1 MGNGIGRTKYRSGF
15 DLKGEMAKVRSH
27 PYDEKNVQKVYEDCI
42 TFRYK
47 KNKDDDFFIEH
58 KKLKGAECDGFVKNV
73 YIDSSELRLLLE
85 YKKCGLSEQDMLA
98 RALLQVVFYLKRF
111 EDLSDDLPNAVLIGD
126 SSFCFVLSPN
136 PLRTYLYRENINWSI
151 APSKAP
157 DVYPNLVDDL
167 KHDMEIPYQGDKPRV
182 CPVRFDLE
190 HCIDDDIFSFVE
202 ELALGNSYKHITERS
217 LSRAFDKFC
226 RDVIIESE
234 KISPNDLVALFVGL
248 LTNPK
253 EYVMEAVITTK
264 AGKERRALSGN
275 KNQYVRFVTPLNG
288 SFRGNLHEFRRFF
301 EEWHSEYTQEE
312 KRMFTSV
319 ADRLIRNVERR
330 RQGAF
335 FTPDVFVHFA
345 HKMLSEH
352 LGSDWCENYV
362 IWDCA
367 CGSKNL
373 TRDLHCTPNL
383 YCSTLLECELE
394 MGERYN
400 RNATSWVMDFLND
413 DDDVIPQSLIQAF
426 EQNKP
431 IVFFINPP
439 YGKNTGNSR
448 FSGIQTSVVDTKVHD
463 MMCEERYGGSENLQH
478 QFMYRITKIVETFN
492 LTNAYFA
499 LFSNPI
505 WITGAKQSVFLKN
518 FTSRWECMDAYLFQA
533 SHFADVSD
541 TWGISLTLWK
551 VDKQAK
557 PITERSMK
565 LIDILDDGSIDV
577 IGSHTLYNSN
587 ERLQAND
594 WCRQPLKGKE
604 TFLGLPMSSG
614 LCINENCKFHR
625 GKKTRD
631 AIGFMFNGSNNVGK
645 NATEVSLMSET
656 FAVGQGFSVTREN
669 FNRCVTLFTAR
680 KLIACSWI
688 NAKDEYLAPN
698 TEHPDYSRFEADSV
712 VYSLFHSSSNQT
724 SLRQITYKGKQYDIQ
739 NEFFWMSKEQIKE
752 LANKHSDEVCDFI
765 YEDASS
771 SKERYVYRLL
781 FEEHW
786 YDRLS
791 PTAKAVLD
799 MAMDMVRKSMPYRD
813 EYESTYEERHLRAWD
828 AGWYQLKEVCKKYL
842 PDDFKQFSQLFKQL
856 GDELRPLVY
865 SVGFLSQ

>member
-1 MGNGIGRTKYRSGF
+1 MGNVSGRTKYRSGF

-136 PLRTYLYRENINWSI
+136 PLRTYLYRENVNWSI

-190 HCIDDDIFSFVE
+190 HCIDDDIFSLIE

-288 SFRGNLHEFRRFF
+288 SFRGNLHEFMRFF

-345 HKMLSEH
+345 HKMISEH

-383 YCSTLLECELE
+383 YCSTLLGCELE

-439 YGKNTGNSR
+439 YGTAGSGVKKEHKAKTNSTK
-448 FSGIQTSVVDTKVHD
+448 ILKEMKQTKF
-463 MMCEERYGGSENLQH
+463 GGSENLQH
-478 QFMYRITKIVETFN
+478 QFMYRITKIVEKYN

-499 LFSNPI
+499 LFSKPI
-505 WITGAKQSVFLKN
+505 WLSGAKQGTFLKN
-518 FTSRWECMDAYLFQA
+518 FTSRWECLDAYLFQA
-533 SHFADVSD
+533 SHFSDVSAS
-541 TWGISLTLWK
+541 WGISLTLLK
-551 VDKQAK
+551 ANKQATQ
-557 PITERSMK
+557 ITEYNMK
-565 LIDILDDGSIDV
+565 LIDLMEDDSIGI
-577 IGSHTLYNSN
+577 IGHHTIYNSYFYN
-587 ERLQAND
+587 KASD
-594 WCRQPLKGKE
+594 WVKPVIDKKTGTAKYPC
-604 TFLGLPMSSG
+604 FSSG
-614 LCINENCKFHR
+614 LSVKDCEYNSYSHLLGSMLN
-625 GKKTRD
+625 D
-631 AIGFMFNGSNNVGK
+631 ANSVQK
-645 NATEVSLMSET
+645 NAQLVAL
-656 FAVGQGFSVTREN
+656 FSSGSKAGHCSVVPIFTEN
-669 FNRCVTLFTAR
+669 FTRCTSLFTAR
-680 KLIACSWI
+680 KLIKGDWI
-688 NAKDEYLAPN
+688 NDKDEYLAPN
-698 TEHPDYSRFEADSV
+698 TEHPDYSRFEADSI

-724 SLRQITYKGKQYDIQ
+724 SMRKVEYKDSFYDIQ

-752 LANKHSDEVCDFI
+752 LANKQSDEVCDFI

-791 PTAKAVLD
+791 TTAKAVLD
-799 MAMDMVRKSMPYRD
+799 MATDMVKKSMPYRD
-813 EYESTYEERHLRAWD
+813 EYESTYDERHLRAWD

-842 PDDFKQFSQLFKQL
+842 PDKFKQFTQLFKQL

-865 SVGFLSQ
+865 SVGFLRQ

>member
-1 MGNGIGRTKYRSGF
+1 MCNSIVRTKHNSGY
-15 DLKGEMAKVRSH
+15 DLKWNMANMRLHS
-27 PYDEKNVQKVYEDCI
+27 YDEKNVQKIYEDFI
-42 TFRYK
+42 TSRYSK
-47 KNKDDDFFIEH
+47 HKNFFIEH
-58 KKLKGAECDGFVKNV
+58 KKFKGAECDGYVRNV

-85 YKKCGLSEQDMLA
+85 YKKCGLSDQKTLA
-98 RALLQVVFYLKRF
+98 CALLQVVFYLKRF
-111 EDLSDDLPNAVLIGD
+111 EDLSDDLPNVVLIGD
-126 SSFCFVLSPN
+126 SSYCFVLSPN
-136 PLRTYLYRENINWSI
+136 PLRTYLYRENVNWSI

-157 DVYPNLVDDL
+157 EAYPNLVEDL
-167 KHDMEIPYQGDKPRV
+167 KRDMDTSRV
-182 CPVRFDLE
+182 CPECFDLNFCME
-190 HCIDDDIFSFVE
+190 DKLFSFIE
-202 ELALGNSYKHITERS
+202 ELASGPSYKHITERS

-264 AGKERRALSGN
+264 AGKERKALSGN
-275 KNQYVRFVTPLNG
+275 KNQYARFVTPLNG

-335 FTPDVFVHFA
+335 FTPDAFVHFA

-352 LGSDWCENYV
+352 LGSDWCDDYV

-439 YGKNTGNSR
+439 YGTAG
-448 FSGIQTSVVDTKVHD
+448 SGVKKEHKSKTNDTKIREK
-463 MMCEERYGGSENLQH
+463 MLKEKFGGSEDLQH
-478 QFMYRITKIVETFN
+478 QFMYRITKIVEKYN

-505 WITGAKQSVFLKN
+505 WLSGAKQGIFLKN
-518 FTSRWECMDAYLFQA
+518 FTSRWECKDAYLFQA
-533 SHFADVSD
+533 SHFSDVSAS
-541 TWGISLTLWK
+541 WGISLTLWK
-551 VDKQAK
+551 ANKQAT
-557 PITERSMK
+557 PITEYSMK
-565 LIDILDDGSIDV
+565 LIDLLYDDSIDV
-577 IGSHTLYNSN
+577 IGHHTIYNSYFYN
-587 ERLQAND
+587 KASD
-594 WCRQPLKGKE
+594 WVKPVIDKKTVTVKYPC
-604 TFLGLPMSSG
+604 FSSG
-614 LCINENCKFHR
+614 LSVKDCEYKSYNHLLGSMLN
-625 GKKTRD
+625 D
-631 AIGFMFNGSNNVGK
+631 ANSVQK
-645 NATEVSLMSET
+645 NAQLVAL
-656 FAVGQGFSVTREN
+656 FSSGSKAGHCSVVPIFTEN
-669 FNRCVTLFTAR
+669 FTRCTSLFTAR
-680 KLIACSWI
+680 KLIKNTWI
-688 NAKDEYLAPN
+688 NHADGYLVPN
-698 TEHPDYSRFEADSV
+698 ETHPDYKRFEADSV
-712 VYSLFHSSSNQT
+712 VYSLFSNKSDQT
-724 SLRQITYKGKQYDIQ
+724 SIPKVTC
-739 NEFFWMSKEQIKE
+739 NEFFWMSCKQIKDM
-752 LANKHSDEVCDFI
+752 ANKHSDAVCGFI

-799 MAMDMVRKSMPYRD
+799 MATDMVKKSMPYRE
-813 EYESTYEERHLRAWD
+813 EYESTYDERHLRAWD
-828 AGWYQLKEVCKKYL
+828 AGWYQLKEVFKKYL
-842 PDDFKQFSQLFKQL
+842 PEDFKKFSQLFKKL

-865 SVGFLSQ
+865 SVGFLRQ

>member
-1 MGNGIGRTKYRSGF
+1 MSKCEEQELS
-15 DLKGEMAKVRSH
+15 LKSFN
-27 PYDEKNVQKVYEDCI
+27 PYDKIKTCRIEREVEDVYNEGIAFYFSGTEIKHPFD
-42 TFRYK
+42 
-47 KNKDDDFFIEH
+47 
-58 KKLKGAECDGFVKNV
+58 CDG
-73 YIDSSELRLLLE
+73 YISTKVGSGDLLKMIIE
-85 YKKCGLSEQDMLA
+85 YKYNEDMKQKTVIAKILV
-98 RALLQVVFYLKRF
+98 QVVFYLKRF
-111 EDLSDDLPNAVLIGD
+111 EDAGMELPNVVMVGD
-126 SSFCFVLSPN
+126 INECFVMHSNDL
-136 PLRTYLYRENINWSI
+136 LKYLEWDVNWKT
-151 APSKAP
+151 APSDAFRKCP
-157 DVYPNLVDDL
+157 DMVLAIAEDDQ
-167 KHDMEIPYQGDKPRV
+167 INPYVFWIDKDFDFKDVVAKIHHLCENVKRY
-182 CPVRFDLE
+182 VR
-190 HCIDDDIFSFVE
+190 
-202 ELALGNSYKHITERS
+202 ITEHNIAS
-217 LSRAFDKFC
+217 IFEYF
-226 RDVIIESE
+226 RDRV
-234 KISPNDLVALFVGL
+234 L
-248 LTNPK
+248 LKKDTLTAN
-253 EYVMEAVITTK
+253 EAVSVFIGLITNDEAYYIHPKKKNT
-264 AGKERRALSGN
+264 LITPNGN
-275 KNQYVRFVTPLNG
+275 IPVNGTSFASFFNQYAR
-288 SFRGNLHEFRRFF
+288 
-301 EEWHSEYTQEE
+301 EYTPQE
-312 KRMFTSV
+312 RMNFTAI
-319 ADRLIRNVERR
+319 ADRLLEDTTRR

-335 FTPDVFVHFA
+335 FTPTKFVDFA
-345 HKMLSEH
+345 HRMIEKE
-352 LGSDWCENYV
+352 LGDNWRDEYV
-362 IWDCA
+362 VYDCC
-367 CGSKNL
+367 CGSLNL
-373 TRDLHCTPNL
+373 TRDYRFKEL
-383 YCSTLLECELE
+383 YCSTLDKGELE
-394 MGERYN
+394 LGSRYN
-400 RNATSWVMDFLND
+400 PEATKWQMDFLND
-413 DDDVIPQSLIQAF
+413 EDEGFDKGLIRAF

-439 YGKNTGNSR
+439 YGRNTGDSR

-463 MMCEERYGGSENLQH
+463 MMCEEHYGGSENLQH

-492 LTNAYFA
+492 LTNVYFA

-631 AIGFMFNGSNNVGK
+631 AIGFMLNGSNNVGK
-645 NATEVSLMSET
+645 NAIEVSLMSET

-680 KLIACSWI
+680 KLVACSWI

-739 NEFFWMSKEQIKE
+739 NEFFWMSRDRMTQ
-752 LANKHSDEVCDFI
+752 LANENNNAFMFN
-765 YEDASS
+765 DART
-771 SKERYVYRLL
+771 SKERYVYTLL
-781 FEEHW
+781 NNPEISSL
-786 YDRLS
+786 LS
-791 PTAKAVLD
+791 PTAKQLLD
-799 MAMDMVRKSMPYRD
+799 MATDMMEKTVKYRPLF
-813 EYESTYEERHLRAWD
+813 ESDHPNHHIHTWD
-828 AGWYQLKEVCKKYL
+828 AGYYQLKDLWKEYL
-842 PDDFKQFSQLFKQL
+842 PEEFKIFRNLFKQFEN
-856 GDELRPLVY
+856 ELRPLVY
-865 SVGFLSQ
+865 QLGFLRKSTTHPL